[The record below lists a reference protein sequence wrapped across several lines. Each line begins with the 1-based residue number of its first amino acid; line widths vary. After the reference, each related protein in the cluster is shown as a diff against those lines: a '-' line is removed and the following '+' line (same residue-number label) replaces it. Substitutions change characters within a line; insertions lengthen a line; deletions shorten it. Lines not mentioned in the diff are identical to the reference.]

1 MSRLHGIH
9 LPHRKNTA
17 DMPAVR
23 MPAPPCVTI
32 PMAMHIGAP
41 AKPVVKVGD
50 EVKVGSLIGEAGG
63 FVSSPVHSSV
73 SGKVTAVAPLWASN
87 GSEVIAVTIQSDGEM
102 TEDESIA
109 PPEVS
114 DFESFIAAVRA
125 SGAVGL
131 GGAGFPT
138 AVKLGVKDLSVI
150 EEVIINGAEC
160 EPYIT
165 SDTRTMIDNAEYVK
179 KGIELLRKYLGVKKF
194 ILGIEQNKPTAIREM
209 KKLEGDGIFVKVLPS
224 IYPQGGEKVLIYNC
238 TGKVVPEGKLP
249 IDVGSIVIN
258 VTTLAFIA
266 KYIET
271 GMPLV
276 SKTLTVDGGAVKEPK
291 NVIVPVGTPLEA
303 VFDFCGG
310 FVSEPAKVLYGGPM
324 MGISVKSLSSPVL
337 KNNNAILAFN
347 EKEAHLPEPTACI
360 RCGRCVRACPL
371 SLMPL
376 EFARGY
382 ALRDYDLLEKR
393 KVNLCMECGC
403 CSFVCPAHRPLVENN
418 KLAKAALRKHLDKK
432 KGENK

>member
-1 MSRLHGIH
+1 MSKLHGIH

-73 SGKVTAVAPLWASN
+73 SGKVAAVAPIWASN

-114 DFESFIAAVRA
+114 DFESFVAAVKE
-125 SGAVGL
+125 SGVVGL

-194 ILGIEQNKPTAIREM
+194 ILGIEQNKPNAIREM
-209 KKLEGDGIFVKVLPS
+209 KKLEGDGVAVKVLPS

-238 TGKVVPEGKLP
+238 TGKIVPEGKLP
-249 IDVGSIVIN
+249 IDVGTIVIN

-276 SKTLTVDGGAVKEPK
+276 EKTLTVDGGSVKEPK
-291 NVIVPVGTPLEA
+291 NVIVPIGTPLEA

-324 MGISVKSLSSPVL
+324 MGISVKSLGSPIL

-347 EKEAHLPEPTACI
+347 EKEAHLPESTACI

-382 ALRDYDLLEKR
+382 ALRDYDLLEER

-403 CSFVCPAHRPLVENN
+403 CSYVCPAHRPLVETN
-418 KLAKAALRKHLDKK
+418 KLAKAALRKHLDKM
-432 KGENK
+432 KGENE

>member
-1 MSRLHGIH
+1 MSKLHGIH

-73 SGKVTAVAPLWASN
+73 SGKVTAVAPIWASN

-102 TEDESIA
+102 TVDENIA
-109 PPEVS
+109 PPVVS
-114 DFESFIAAVRA
+114 DFESFVAAVKE
-125 SGAVGL
+125 SGVVGL

-150 EEVIINGAEC
+150 DEVIINGAEC

-194 ILGIEQNKPTAIREM
+194 ILGIEQNKPNAIREM
-209 KKLEGDGIFVKVLPS
+209 KKLEGDGVAVKVLPS

-238 TGKVVPEGKLP
+238 TGKIVPEGKLP
-249 IDVGSIVIN
+249 IDVGTIVIN

-276 SKTLTVDGGAVKEPK
+276 EKTLTVDGGAVKEPK
-291 NVIVPVGTPLEA
+291 NVIVPIGTPLEA

-324 MGISVKSLSSPVL
+324 MGISVKSLDSPIL

-347 EKEAHLPEPTACI
+347 EKEAHLPESTACI

-382 ALRDYDLLEKR
+382 ALRDYDLLEER

-403 CSFVCPAHRPLVENN
+403 CSYVCPAHRPLVENN
-418 KLAKAALRKHLDKK
+418 KLAKAALRKHLDKM